1 VRPRRPP
8 TGRLKVT
15 TADEHAATATVTDEL
30 TELARQMSE
39 LARMM
44 SEGLEQGLHAER
56 VLHYAAA
63 AVPGADQAGL
73 LTLQARGEPVLV
85 ASTGPLVA
93 QVEAVQSEVRE
104 GPALEA
110 LTISDIVYVPD
121 LAESVDYPLFGPAAI
136 DATGVRSLLSYRL
149 YLTAERTG
157 ALNFYSTT
165 PDAFSDLA
173 IPLGAIFA
181 AYASLT
187 LINALHGD
195 RVMHLERALE
205 SNREIG
211 VAIGILM
218 ARDLH
223 TQEQAFGR
231 LRSASQ
237 NLHRK
242 LRDVAAEVRLTGR
255 LPE

>member
-1 VRPRRPP
+1 M
-8 TGRLKVT
+8 T
-15 TADEHAATATVTDEL
+15 TNANGTAIVADELA
-30 TELARQMSE
+30 ELARQMSD
-39 LARMM
+39 LARVM

-56 VLHYAAA
+56 VLQFAA
-63 AVPGADQAGL
+63 AVVPGAEQAAII
-73 LTLQARGEPVLV
+73 TLHGRNEPVLV

-93 QVEAVQSEVRE
+93 RVEGVQAQLRE
-104 GPALEA
+104 GPGVQA
-110 LTISDIVYVPD
+110 LTVSDIVHIPD
-121 LAESVDYPLFGPAAI
+121 LAGSADYPRFGPEAI
-136 DATGVRSLLSYRL
+136 ATTGVRSILSFRL
-149 YLTAERTG
+149 YLSAERTG

-165 PDAFSDLA
+165 PDAFPDVA

-187 LINALHGD
+187 LVNAMHGD
-195 RVMHLERALE
+195 RAMHLERALE

-218 ARDLH
+218 ARELH
-223 TQEQAFGR
+223 TQEEAFGR

-242 LRDVAAEVRLTGR
+242 LHDVAAEVRLTGR